1 MKVAI
6 YELPAVGGGFIY
18 RAFAGALRSD
28 GRTAGE
34 ALDRVAAQF
43 PREDASPVVI
53 VQHRRG
59 DRFFSAAQVG
69 RLEQLM
75 ARWRVARDGGPAL
88 PEAESVELDQ
98 LIELETLAAGERGAA
113 VVRETDV

>member
-6 YELPAVGGGFIY
+6 YELPAADGGFIY

-43 PREDASPVVI
+43 SKEDGTPLVI
-53 VQHRRG
+53 VQHRHG
-59 DRFFSAAQVG
+59 DRFFSAAQVQ

-75 ARWRVARDGGPAL
+75 SRWRTARDGGAPL
-88 PEAESVELDQ
+88 TDAEGEELDR

-113 VVRETDV
+113 VAREAAQ

>member
-34 ALDRVAAQF
+34 ALDRVTAQI
-43 PREDASPVVI
+43 PKDDATPLVI
-53 VQHRRG
+53 LQHRHG
-59 DRFFSAAQVG
+59 DQFFPAAKVE
-69 RLEQLM
+69 RLERLM
-75 ARWRVARDGGPAL
+75 ARWRSARDGGPAL
-88 PEAESVELDQ
+88 SEAESAELDQ

-113 VVRETDV
+113 LMHEASS

>member
-6 YELPAVGGGFIY
+6 YELPAAGGGFIY

-43 PREDASPVVI
+43 SKDQATPLVI
-53 VQHRRG
+53 LQHRHG
-59 DRFFSAAQVG
+59 DQFFPAAKVE
-69 RLEQLM
+69 RLEHLM
-75 ARWRVARDGGPAL
+75 ARWRSARDGGPSL
-88 PEAESVELDQ
+88 SDSESAELHQ
-98 LIELETLAAGERGAA
+98 LIELETLAAGERGVA
-113 VVRETDV
+113 VMHEASS

>member
-6 YELPAVGGGFIY
+6 YELPAVGGGFVY

-34 ALDRVAAQF
+34 SLDRVASQF
-43 PREDASPVVI
+43 HEQEASPLVI
-53 VQHRRG
+53 VQHRHG
-59 DRFFSAAQVG
+59 DRFFSAPQIQ

-75 ARWRVARDGGPAL
+75 VLWRTAREGGPPLSA
-88 PEAESVELDQ
+88 AEGAELEQ
-98 LIELETLAAGERGAA
+98 LIELETIAAGERGAS
-113 VVRETDV
+113 VVREASS

>member
-43 PREDASPVVI
+43 PKDDATPLVI
-53 VQHRRG
+53 LQHRHG
-59 DRFFSAAQVG
+59 DGFFPAAKVE
-69 RLEQLM
+69 RLEHLM
-75 ARWRVARDGGPAL
+75 ARWRSARDGGPAL
-88 PEAESVELDQ
+88 SAAESAELDQ

-113 VVRETDV
+113 LMNEASS